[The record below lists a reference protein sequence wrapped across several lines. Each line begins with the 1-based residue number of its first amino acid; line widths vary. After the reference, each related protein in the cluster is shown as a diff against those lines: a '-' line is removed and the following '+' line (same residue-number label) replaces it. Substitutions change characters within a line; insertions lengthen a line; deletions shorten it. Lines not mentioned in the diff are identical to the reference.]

1 MSDDGVV
8 SQYLLSLSLLVVA
21 LSIGAI
27 GWGTYVGKLGDRR
40 ESSDKFQGKVLGGLG
55 WPRAQL

>member
-8 SQYLLSLSLLVVA
+8 SQYLLSLSLFVVV
-21 LSIGAI
+21 LSLITIAR
-27 GWGTYVGKLGDRR
+27 GTCVGRLGDLR
-40 ESSDKFQGKVLGGLG
+40 ECPDKFQGKVLGGLG